1 MESDIL
7 AENLRIGYSSNLI
20 LAKIDKLKIK
30 RGEIVSIV
38 GESGIGKTTF
48 LKTIARLIKP
58 IEGRVR
64 ILGNYDEIERGRLGY
79 IPQKLGLIKHESV
92 FSNVLEGAICN
103 QTVLKSIIGLH
114 EKEVIDSVDKAIA
127 LMELSDKK
135 DEPVKELS
143 GGQQRRVA
151 IARTIAQNPKIILA
165 DEFLSELDDKTLESV
180 WNVMLEFVNSKA
192 ITLIMVEHN
201 IERAKLADRVFK
213 MEIDDELSIS
223 FNTAVSVLKEV
234 K

>member
-1 MESDIL
+1 MENDIL
-7 AENLRIGYSSNLI
+7 TENLRIGYSSNLI

-64 ILGNYDEIERGRLGY
+64 ILGNDDEIERGRLGY

-135 DEPVKELS
+135 DDPVKELS

>member
-1 MESDIL
+1 MGSDIL

-30 RGEIVSIV
+30 KGEIVSIV

-64 ILGNYDEIERGRLGY
+64 ILGNDDEIERGRLGY

>member
-1 MESDIL
+1 MGSDIL

-30 RGEIVSIV
+30 KGEIVSIV

-64 ILGNYDEIERGRLGY
+64 ILGNDDEIERGRLGY

-213 MEIDDELSIS
+213 MERDGEI
-223 FNTAVSVLKEV
+223 SVLKEG